1 MYGNNYPN
9 DYESNQQNETYG
21 NQDSNQNSNQN
32 LNQNTGAYPV
42 NQNNQSDANA
52 NVQQNTNQTYYT
64 QSSYNGYQTQNTQP
78 TNHMY
83 QTQNTQQ
90 PRGMYSGY
98 MPTNA
103 IPPIK
108 PPQKEKKGSGA
119 GAFWKKAFA
128 VAMAGVLFGVCAAG
142 SFYAVDSIAGI
153 TTRNDKKQ
161 TTAEEVLAGNDAVVT
176 AAKPSQNQVVTTV
189 VTDVTAVVEK
199 VMPSAVSI
207 TNSYTAIGQT
217 FFGERYASEE
227 EASGSG
233 IIIGQNDTELLVVTN
248 NHVVADANALTV
260 QFIDGEQVSAQLKG
274 HDATMDLAVIAINLS
289 DISESTL
296 NSISVAQ
303 MGDSSSLSI
312 GEPAIAIGNSL
323 GYGQSVTTGV
333 ISAVDRELEVEGEIL
348 ETTLIQTDAAINP
361 GNSGGA
367 LVNMNGE
374 VIGINSN
381 KIGGSIIEGMG
392 YAIPISAAK
401 QIIENL
407 MSKETRSK
415 VADEERGYL
424 GIKGA
429 NITRE
434 ITEVYAGMPKG
445 VYIVAVTTGSAAEK
459 AGLMKG
465 NIITKMEGISVA
477 EIEELNEMLSYYKA
491 GDTITLTIAVG
502 SPEGYIEK
510 DVSVTLSGVEVMMRA
525 AE

>member
-1 MYGNNYPN
+1 M
-9 DYESNQQNETYG
+9 
-21 NQDSNQNSNQN
+21 
-32 LNQNTGAYPV
+32 
-42 NQNNQSDANA
+42 
-52 NVQQNTNQTYYT
+52 
-64 QSSYNGYQTQNTQP
+64 
-78 TNHMY
+78 
-83 QTQNTQQ
+83 
-90 PRGMYSGY
+90 
-98 MPTNA
+98 
-103 IPPIK
+103 
-108 PPQKEKKGSGA
+108 
-119 GAFWKKAFA
+119 
-128 VAMAGVLFGVCAAG
+128 
-142 SFYAVDSIAGI
+142 
-153 TTRNDKKQ
+153 
-161 TTAEEVLAGNDAVVT
+161 
-176 AAKPSQNQVVTTV
+176 
-189 VTDVTAVVEK
+189 
-199 VMPSAVSI
+199 
-207 TNSYTAIGQT
+207 
-217 FFGERYASEE
+217 
-227 EASGSG
+227 
-233 IIIGQNDTELLVVTN
+233 TN

-348 ETTLIQTDAAINP
+348 ETNLIQTDAAINP

-401 QIIENL
+401 PIIENL

-465 NIITKMEGISVA
+465 NVITKMEGISVA